1 VDSYALPFLILFS
14 QISLQSVNLALNI
27 VIISMMK
34 LVYTIL
40 LISIF
45 VPRVLADELPELG
58 DISQTILSPL
68 QEKKIADQ
76 IMRDVMSSDEVVGDP
91 EIQDY
96 IQNLGMR
103 LASNGPDK
111 TQSFNFFVVRDN
123 SINAFAMPGGV
134 IGVHTGLIIAA
145 KNESELAGV
154 LGHEIGHVVQHHLAR
169 MLAQQKNDSII
180 SMAGMALAV
189 LSARANPQLATAAMT
204 ASSAGAVQKQ
214 LDYTRT
220 HEREADR
227 VGIDILEKSGF
238 DTNAMAAFFETMQK
252 GTRFV
257 EGSAPS
263 FLRTHPVTG
272 ERIADVRARVSQS
285 RFRLL
290 PYSPEFDYVR
300 AKVMASLNTPSQAI
314 AMFKDN
320 LKEKRY
326 SSETAQHYGMAIAM
340 IRMNDLDGAS
350 EQLSW
355 LRSNAPKHAFFAM
368 LAANIEVARDN
379 PEQAAKAYK
388 AGLSTYPNHRGL
400 IHGYAQHL
408 IRIHQYE
415 AAIKFVSEKLILF
428 PNDPVLYE
436 LKSKSYAFLG
446 KRLLSHQ
453 AQGEAYY
460 YRYNLQRALEQMDL
474 AVRANDGDFYQQS
487 IAEARLNELRKQ
499 IDEPKKNGWF
509 N

>member
-1 VDSYALPFLILFS
+1 
-14 QISLQSVNLALNI
+14 
-27 VIISMMK
+27 MMK

-436 LKSKSYAFLG
+436 LKSKSFAFLG

>member
-1 VDSYALPFLILFS
+1 
-14 QISLQSVNLALNI
+14 
-27 VIISMMK
+27 MMK

-428 PNDPVLYE
+428 PNDPVLYG

>member
-1 VDSYALPFLILFS
+1 
-14 QISLQSVNLALNI
+14 
-27 VIISMMK
+27 
-34 LVYTIL
+34 
-40 LISIF
+40 
-45 VPRVLADELPELG
+45 
-58 DISQTILSPL
+58 
-68 QEKKIADQ
+68 
-76 IMRDVMSSDEVVGDP
+76 
-91 EIQDY
+91 
-96 IQNLGMR
+96 
-103 LASNGPDK
+103 
-111 TQSFNFFVVRDN
+111 
-123 SINAFAMPGGV
+123 
-134 IGVHTGLIIAA
+134 
-145 KNESELAGV
+145 
-154 LGHEIGHVVQHHLAR
+154 
-169 MLAQQKNDSII
+169 
-180 SMAGMALAV
+180 
-189 LSARANPQLATAAMT
+189 
-204 ASSAGAVQKQ
+204 
-214 LDYTRT
+214 
-220 HEREADR
+220 
-227 VGIDILEKSGF
+227 
-238 DTNAMAAFFETMQK
+238 
-252 GTRFV
+252 
-257 EGSAPS
+257 
-263 FLRTHPVTG
+263 
-272 ERIADVRARVSQS
+272 
-285 RFRLL
+285 
-290 PYSPEFDYVR
+290 
-300 AKVMASLNTPSQAI
+300 
-314 AMFKDN
+314 MFKDN

-326 SSETAQHYGMAIAM
+326 SSETAQHYGLAIAM
-340 IRMNDLDGAS
+340 IRINDLDGAS

-499 IDEPKKNGWF
+499 IDEPKKSGWF

>member
-1 VDSYALPFLILFS
+1 
-14 QISLQSVNLALNI
+14 
-27 VIISMMK
+27 MMK

>member
-1 VDSYALPFLILFS
+1 
-14 QISLQSVNLALNI
+14 
-27 VIISMMK
+27 M
-34 LVYTIL
+34 
-40 LISIF
+40 
-45 VPRVLADELPELG
+45 
-58 DISQTILSPL
+58 
-68 QEKKIADQ
+68 
-76 IMRDVMSSDEVVGDP
+76 
-91 EIQDY
+91 
-96 IQNLGMR
+96 
-103 LASNGPDK
+103 
-111 TQSFNFFVVRDN
+111 
-123 SINAFAMPGGV
+123 
-134 IGVHTGLIIAA
+134 
-145 KNESELAGV
+145 
-154 LGHEIGHVVQHHLAR
+154 
-169 MLAQQKNDSII
+169 
-180 SMAGMALAV
+180 
-189 LSARANPQLATAAMT
+189 AAMT

-214 LDYTRT
+214 LDYTRI

-257 EGSAPS
+257 EGSAPA

-272 ERIADVRARVSQS
+272 ERIADVKARVSQS

-300 AKVMASLNTPSQAI
+300 AKVLASLNTPSQAI

-326 SSETAQHYGMAIAM
+326 SSETAQHYGLAIAM
-340 IRMNDLDGAS
+340 IRINDLTGAS
-350 EQLSW
+350 EQLAW
-355 LRSNAPKHAFFAM
+355 LKSNAPKHAFFAM

-379 PEQAAKAYK
+379 PEQADKAYK
-388 AGLSTYPNHRGL
+388 AGLATYPNHRGL
-400 IHGYAQHL
+400 IHGYAEHL
-408 IRIHQYE
+408 IRIRQYE
-415 AAIKFVSEKLILF
+415 PAIKFVSEKLILF

-499 IDEPKKNGWF
+499 IDEPKKSGWF

>member
-1 VDSYALPFLILFS
+1 
-14 QISLQSVNLALNI
+14 
-27 VIISMMK
+27 MMK

-40 LISIF
+40 VLSIF
-45 VPRVLADELPELG
+45 VPGVCANELPELG

-68 QEKKIADQ
+68 QEKKIAEQ
-76 IMRDVMSSDEVVGDP
+76 IMRDVMSSDEVVADP

-96 IQNLGMR
+96 IQNVGMR

-169 MLAQQKNDSII
+169 MLAQQKNDSLI

-189 LSARANPQLATAAMT
+189 LASRANPQLSMAAMT

-214 LDYTRT
+214 LDYTRI

-257 EGSAPS
+257 EGSAPA

-272 ERIADVRARVSQS
+272 ERIADVKARVSQS

-300 AKVMASLNTPSQAI
+300 AKIIAGLNTPSQAI

-326 SSETAQHYGMAIAM
+326 SSETAQHYGLAIAY
-340 IRMNDLDGAS
+340 IRANDINGAI
-350 EQLSW
+350 EQLNW
-355 LRSNAPKHAFFAM
+355 LKNNAPKHAFFAM
-368 LAANIEVARDN
+368 LAASIEVARDQ
-379 PEQAAKAYK
+379 PAQAEKAYK
-388 AGLSTYPNHRGL
+388 AGLASYPNHRAL

-408 IRIHQYE
+408 IRVHQYD
-415 AAIKFVSEKLILF
+415 AAIKLASEKLVLF
-428 PNDPVLYE
+428 PSDPVLYE
-436 LKSKSYAFLG
+436 IKSKSYAALG

-453 AQGEAYY
+453 AQGEAYF
-460 YRYNLQRALEQMDL
+460 YRYHLNKAIEQMDL
-474 AVRANDGDFYQQS
+474 AVRAGDGDFYQQS

-499 IDEPKKNGWF
+499 IDEPKKSGWF
-509 N
+509 S

>member
-1 VDSYALPFLILFS
+1 
-14 QISLQSVNLALNI
+14 
-27 VIISMMK
+27 MMK

-58 DISQTILSPL
+58 DISQTVLSPL

-134 IGVHTGLIIAA
+134 IGVHTGLIVAA

-300 AKVMASLNTPSQAI
+300 AKVLASLNTPSQAI

-326 SSETAQHYGMAIAM
+326 SSETAQHYGLAIAM
-340 IRMNDLDGAS
+340 IRINDLDGAS
-350 EQLSW
+350 EQLAW
-355 LRSNAPKHAFFAM
+355 LKSNAPKHAFFAM

-379 PEQAAKAYK
+379 PEQAEKAYK
-388 AGLSTYPNHRGL
+388 AGLASYPNH
-400 IHGYAQHL
+400 
-408 IRIHQYE
+408 
-415 AAIKFVSEKLILF
+415 
-428 PNDPVLYE
+428 
-436 LKSKSYAFLG
+436 
-446 KRLLSHQ
+446 
-453 AQGEAYY
+453 
-460 YRYNLQRALEQMDL
+460 
-474 AVRANDGDFYQQS
+474 
-487 IAEARLNELRKQ
+487 
-499 IDEPKKNGWF
+499 
-509 N
+509 

>member
-1 VDSYALPFLILFS
+1 
-14 QISLQSVNLALNI
+14 
-27 VIISMMK
+27 MMK

-408 IRIHQYE
+408 IRINQYE

-499 IDEPKKNGWF
+499 IDEPKKSGWF